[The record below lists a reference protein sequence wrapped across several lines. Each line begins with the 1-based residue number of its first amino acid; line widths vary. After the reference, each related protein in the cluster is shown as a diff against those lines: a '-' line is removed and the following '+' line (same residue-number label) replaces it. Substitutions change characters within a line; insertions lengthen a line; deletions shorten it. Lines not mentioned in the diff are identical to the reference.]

1 MIKKIFYTL
10 LFVFACFIGLNN
22 VSAETNQFNS
32 NTYVQHWSNSF
43 NGTSVLYGQ
52 YYFGNS
58 TTLNIGNNAT
68 LYLAADYSDL
78 ILPSRIF
85 TRISL
90 CIDTYVSPGYQVSGA
105 DNVSFNATSIDCTFP
120 GQTSGYT
127 GNLYFITMRNTPTVG
142 DINYFPMNSVVQ
154 TTVGKTPYTAAILG
168 VEYSLN
174 PFPTYTL
181 EDTIIKQNDSIIN
194 SLNQITS
201 SNNQVIYEQQQ
212 TNTKLEETKQVL
224 EDTKETI
231 TDDDTSESTSEATDF
246 FEGFDTDTH
255 GLTSIITAPLELIG
269 NIAGSTCS
277 PLPLQVPFI
286 NKTMSLPCMSTIY
299 RNHFGSFLTIYQT
312 ITFGIT
318 AYWVCVRIF
327 ALVKDFKNPEH
338 DEIEVM
344 DL

>member
-1 MIKKIFYTL
+1 MIKKIFYVL
-10 LFVFACFIGLNN
+10 LFVFTCFIGLNN

-32 NTYVQHWSNSF
+32 NTYVQHWENTF
-43 NGTSVLYGQ
+43 NGTEVLYGK
-52 YYFGNS
+52 YYYGNS

-68 LYLAADYSDL
+68 LYLAADYTGS
-78 ILPSRIF
+78 IVPPKIY

-90 CIDTYVSPGYQVSGA
+90 CIDTYVSPGYQVKGA

-127 GNLYFITMRNTPTVG
+127 GNLYFATMRNTPTVG
-142 DINYFPMNSVVQ
+142 DVNYFPMNSVIQ

-174 PFPTYTL
+174 PFPTYTK
-181 EDTIIKQNDSIIN
+181 EDTIIKQNDSILN

-224 EDTKETI
+224 EDTKQTI
-231 TDDDTSESTSEATDF
+231 TDDDTSESTSKATEF
-246 FEGFDTDTH
+246 FEGFNTNTH
-255 GLTSIITAPLELIG
+255 GLTGIITAPITLIG
-269 NIAGSTCS
+269 NITSSSCTPLQA
-277 PLPLQVPFI
+277 PLPFVNEKI
-286 NKTMSLPCMSTIY
+286 SLPCMSSIY
-299 RNHFGSFLTIYQT
+299 SKYFGSFYDIYKI
-312 ITFGIT
+312 ITFGIV

-327 ALVKDFKNPEH
+327 NLVKDFKNPEH